1 MDENLRGLDSITL
14 TRYVLHGQR
23 AHNHARGDLT
33 ILLTAV
39 QLACKVT
46 DVCVRRSGIAKLYG
60 LAGIGNFQSDS
71 EKDLKTLA
79 NDTFKTNI
87 EACEKVS
94 IMVSESEDMALVL
107 DRNLNSA
114 KYAIAFDPLDGS
126 SNIDANISVGSIF
139 AVYRLQDAGG
149 IRTVEEATKAIL
161 QKGSE
166 IAAAGYAMYGS
177 STSLVISTGDGVH
190 AFTLDPSLGE
200 FVLTQPSLRIKDRG
214 NIYSVNEGNSDEWNE
229 STRLYVNSI
238 KFPTD
243 ETRKPYSL
251 RYIGTM
257 VADIHRTLFYGGVFM
272 YPTDR
277 LHRRG
282 KLRLLYEAFP
292 MAFLIE
298 NAGGKATTGWE
309 RILDIVPTTVHQR
322 APVYMGS
329 KLDVEDLLGFF
340 QQTGEQPP
348 SIGDED
354 TLDEDDLSFEMK
366 GI

>member
-1 MDENLRGLDSITL
+1 
-14 TRYVLHGQR
+14 
-23 AHNHARGDLT
+23 
-33 ILLTAV
+33 
-39 QLACKVT
+39 
-46 DVCVRRSGIAKLYG
+46 
-60 LAGIGNFQSDS
+60 
-71 EKDLKTLA
+71 
-79 NDTFKTNI
+79 
-87 EACEKVS
+87 
-94 IMVSESEDMALVL
+94 MVSESEDMALVL

-149 IRTVEEATKAIL
+149 IRTVEEATEAIL

-238 KFPTD
+238 KFPID

-257 VADIHRTLFYGGVFM
+257 VADIHRTLLYGGVFM

-348 SIGDED
+348 SICDEG
-354 TLDEDDLSFEMK
+354 TLDEDDLSFEVK